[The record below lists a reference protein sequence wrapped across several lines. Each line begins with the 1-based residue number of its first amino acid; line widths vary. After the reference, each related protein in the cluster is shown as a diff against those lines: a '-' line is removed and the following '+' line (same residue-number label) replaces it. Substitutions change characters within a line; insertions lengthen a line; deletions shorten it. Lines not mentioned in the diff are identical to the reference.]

1 MSQVVF
7 EKMLRRFMSV
17 YGKPNT
23 PDEEGFYAE
32 YAKALSGWSGKFL
45 DLATDALIRE
55 HTSSFWPTVGEC
67 TKVLRRVAAEQAAL
81 VPRQRKPEDDLPK
94 DFKPDPEMAAKVE
107 AIMKE
112 FFSFAP
118 EPSGAAALDIDV
130 SRNGFAE
137 RAAQGRTRFAP

>member
-1 MSQVVF
+1 MSQIVF
-7 EKMLRRFMSV
+7 EKMLRRFMAV

-45 DLATDALIRE
+45 DLAADALIRE

-81 VPRQRKPEDDLPK
+81 APRPLKREDELPK

-107 AIMKE
+107 AIMME
-112 FFSFAP
+112 FCSFAP
-118 EPSGAAALDIDV
+118 EPTGAAALDIDV
-130 SRNGFAE
+130 SRNGFKE
-137 RAAQGRTRFAP
+137 RAAQGRTRFVP